1 MLTLNY
7 EWQNIT
13 SWTVYRANGS
23 VTFWID
29 AKINRQD
36 INGNYSVI
44 DTRLT
49 STVVNPISGTGYN
62 FKLTGSSGR
71 SGSDVWTFANET
83 ILTGQYTDYHNQDG
97 SKTTYIEAYVFN
109 NYWNIENTFGV
120 WVASPTIP
128 RSATITGAN
137 NFTDEENAVF
147 TFTNKANFQ
156 TMPYLKF
163 YIDNTLIK
171 TITREKSSYTS
182 PYTLELTNTEREELR
197 TLLTAKTRCNVKYGL
212 ETYNQ
217 STYIGN
223 YETQDRIFSI
233 VNADPIFSDFEFE
246 DVNSTTLAL
255 TGNNKININGYS
267 NIQVTISTSN
277 KAIAQKNATMSK
289 YTFIN
294 SDLVPVEIAYSD
306 SEAVS
311 GTLEKTRNGKYE
323 VYAEDSRGN
332 TTLVTKLATSVEAY
346 ENIYINKQT
355 SGVVRDNNGVGSGA
369 ILTLEGTIWNNN
381 FGLVT
386 NSIKSV
392 TYRLKKT
399 NESSWATGT
408 TTITPT
414 ISNNTFSFQGL
425 IAGDN
430 QDTSWTLDSTFD
442 IEITITDELSSSTI
456 NLTLGS
462 SIPTMSIDKE
472 GVGILCA
479 YDRELGGMLQVK
491 GERIDG
497 YNVETDGVAVK
508 TGRRI
513 DDKEEYVK
521 RITCSNLGSS
531 GQDRDYPTGIDAINS
546 IITDIKILGHSSLN
560 NWFPLPNNDNSSSKV
575 ALMSNGSLRIT
586 FFNNNWQGE
595 TAYAEIYYIENT

>member
-13 SWTVYRANGS
+13 SWTVNRANGS

-36 INGNYSVI
+36 INNNYSVI

-62 FKLTGSSGR
+62 FKLTGSNGR
-71 SGSDVWTFANET
+71 SGSGVWTFANET

-171 TITREKSSYTS
+171 TITREKGSYTS
-182 PYTLELTNTEREELR
+182 PYTLELTNAEREELR

-246 DVNSTTLAL
+246 DVNPTTLAL

-267 NIQVTISTSN
+267 NIRVTISTSN

-294 SDLVPVEIAYSD
+294 SDLVPVEITYSD

-346 ENIYINKQT
+346 ENIYINKQI

-399 NESSWATGT
+399 NESNWITGT

-479 YDRELGGMLQVK
+479 YDTELGGAFQVK

-531 GQDRDYPTGIDAINS
+531 GQDRDYPTGIDVINS
-546 IITDIKILGHSSLN
+546 IITDMKILGHSSLN
-560 NWFPLPNNDNSSSKV
+560 NWFPLPNNDNSNSKI